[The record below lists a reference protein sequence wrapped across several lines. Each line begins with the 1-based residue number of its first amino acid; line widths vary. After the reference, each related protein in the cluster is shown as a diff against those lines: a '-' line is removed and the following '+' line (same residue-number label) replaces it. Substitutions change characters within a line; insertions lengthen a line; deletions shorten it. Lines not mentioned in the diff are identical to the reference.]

1 MLYKLVSLGRT
12 MNLPSPDFLTAF
24 SMAAL
29 TAFTVSWVMWALG
42 KHYWKQGM
50 SWAVI
55 STLLYAFAY
64 ISFLLQN
71 ILEWFVIPVIS
82 KLFISFAIAT
92 FTVALERFCQ
102 STQWNR
108 DCAVILIPIF
118 ATLTLA
124 ISCLPQNI
132 AWFNMLQSVIT
143 VLQTIYTIL
152 VLFRMRSRTPGTGW
166 LLVSGGAL
174 IHLATI
180 LPLMFIAARP
190 NPEFTIQASTQDIL
204 AMWAICLILF
214 LKMVVMSFG
223 FLIMLRDR
231 QAAIEEDKARLDY
244 LTQLPNRATL
254 VEAIREATLQAS
266 KQLTPLSLMVIDIDH
281 FKKFNDEY
289 GHLAG
294 DRVIQVVAQ
303 ILRQQCREMDL
314 AARYGGEEFILLL
327 PHTTLDEA
335 HILAERLCHHVRSIM
350 VDLDGTRQLN
360 ITISVGVH
368 CCIPTQN
375 STWES
380 LVAVADEAMYLA
392 KQRGRDRVVLSNSLT

>member
-1 MLYKLVSLGRT
+1 MT
-12 MNLPSPDFLTAF
+12 LPTPDFLTAF

-42 KHYWKQGM
+42 KQYWKQGM
-50 SWAVI
+50 SWAVL
-55 STLLYAFAY
+55 STLLYACAY

-71 ILEWFVIPVIS
+71 MLEWVVISVIS
-82 KLFISFAIAT
+82 KLFISFAIGT

-102 STQWNR
+102 STQWKR
-108 DCAVILIPIF
+108 DYAILFIPI
-118 ATLTLA
+118 LTTVALA
-124 ISCLPQNI
+124 LGCLPKNI
-132 AWFNMLQSVIT
+132 GWFNMLQSVIT

-152 VLFRMRSRTPGTGW
+152 VLVHMRSRTPGIGW
-166 LLVSGGAL
+166 VLVCGGAL
-174 IHLATI
+174 VHLATI
-180 LPLMFIAARP
+180 LPLMFIDSRP
-190 NPEFTIQASTQDIL
+190 NPEFSQQASTEDIL

-231 QAAIEEDKARLDY
+231 QAALEQGKAKLDY

-254 VEAIREATLQAS
+254 VEALQHATLQAS
-266 KQLTPLSLMVIDIDH
+266 QKRIPISLMLIDIDH
-281 FKKFNDEY
+281 FKQVNDHY

-303 ILRQQCREMDL
+303 ILKQQCRQTDL

-327 PHTTLDEA
+327 PNTSLTGA
-335 HILAERLCHHVRSIM
+335 QILAERLCEIVRSTTIE
-350 VDLDGTRQLN
+350 LEEKQQLN
-360 ITISVGVH
+360 VTISVGVH
-368 CCIPTQN
+368 SCIPTES

-380 LVAVADEAMYLA
+380 LVAVADQAMYYA
-392 KQRGRDRVVLSNSLT
+392 KQGGRDRVVLSNAMD